1 MDGLTASFEPD
12 FTPPSPPKSGNPSAA
27 PAEARQ
33 EKPEPKHEPEPP
45 EIYEDNSHRHAADNH
60 GAALIST
67 VPPCVHQHG
76 NKGNQ

>member
-45 EIYEDNSHRHAADNH
+45 EILEDNALRHAA
-60 GAALIST
+60 
-67 VPPCVHQHG
+67 VHVCNPSRCQRSDLLQQRHF
-76 NKGNQ
+76 Q

>member
-33 EKPEPKHEPEPP
+33 EKPEPKIGRAH
-45 EIYEDNSHRHAADNH
+45 
-60 GAALIST
+60 
-67 VPPCVHQHG
+67 V
-76 NKGNQ
+76 